1 MVKLCLEPTGLVG
14 CLGVKKVERHG
25 LRGDRKSSSDGVKE
39 IEPAHPTEA
48 VLARKMI
55 KVSNEQHLY
64 YMRPTPSSSLALVP

>member
-1 MVKLCLEPTGLVG
+1 MERTGLVG

-64 YMRPTPSSSLALVP
+64 YMRLSSSLALVP